1 MRLTRIYLAKITAAA
16 GIALFAAAPASYA
29 FSDSEARQAI
39 LELRQEVRTLTE
51 TSQRASLQ
59 LANRIDMLEQEI
71 TRLRAQL
78 EEMGGPRVASGS
90 GAEQTEQAK
99 DSKEQAAFDGAM
111 DLYRKGDFKGSAE
124 SLSAFLTLYP
134 ASVLAPTAQFY
145 LGSANYANKNY
156 RGAISVLST
165 MAGKF
170 PDHPRAPDALLV
182 VAGSEFELNQRAAA
196 KATLQKI
203 VKSYPN
209 TAAAQSAQERLKL
222 L

>member
-1 MRLTRIYLAKITAAA
+1 MRLTRISLAVAATLTLA
-16 GIALFAAAPASYA
+16 TLAPVSHA
-29 FSDSEARQAI
+29 FTDSEARQAI
-39 LELRQEVRTLTE
+39 LELRQELRTLTE

-59 LANRIDMLEQEI
+59 LAQRIDMLEQEL

-78 EEMGGPRVASGS
+78 EEMGGPRAASAGNA
-90 GAEQTEQAK
+90 GPQPEQAK
-99 DSKEQAAFDGAM
+99 DNKEQAAFDGAM
-111 DLYRKGDFKGSAE
+111 DLYRKGDFKESAE

-134 ASVLAPTAQFY
+134 ESVLAPTAQFY

-156 RGAISVLST
+156 QGAISVLKT
-165 MAGKF
+165 MSGKF

-182 VAGSEFELNQRAAA
+182 VAGSEFELNQRSAA

-203 VKSYPN
+203 IKDYPD

>member
-1 MRLTRIYLAKITAAA
+1 MRLTRLYIAIAATASLIT
-16 GIALFAAAPASYA
+16 IAPVSHA
-29 FSDSEARQAI
+29 FTDSEARQAI
-39 LELRQEVRTLTE
+39 LELRQELRTLTE

-71 TRLRAQL
+71 TRLRAQI
-78 EEMGGPRVASGS
+78 EEMGGPRAAMNAGGS
-90 GAEQTEQAK
+90 QQQQEQAQ

-111 DLYRKGDFKGSAE
+111 DLYRKGDFKGAAE

-134 ASVLAPTAQFY
+134 ESVLAPTAQFY

-156 RGAISVLST
+156 QGAISVLNT

-182 VAGSEFELNQRAAA
+182 VAGSEFELNKRSAA

-203 VKSYPN
+203 VKNYPD

>member
-1 MRLTRIYLAKITAAA
+1 MRLTRISLAVAATASLMAMT
-16 GIALFAAAPASYA
+16 SVTYA

-39 LELRQEVRTLTE
+39 LELRQELRTLTE

-71 TRLRAQL
+71 TRLRAQI
-78 EEMGGPRVASGS
+78 EELGGPRVGSSS
-90 GAEQTEQAK
+90 GAGQQPEQAQ

-111 DLYRKGDFKGSAE
+111 DLYRKGEFKGAAE
-124 SLSAFLTLYP
+124 SLSAFITLYP
-134 ASVLAPTAQFY
+134 ESVLTPTAQFY
-145 LGSANYANKNY
+145 LGSTNYANKNY
-156 RGAISVLST
+156 KGAISVLNT

-182 VAGSEFELNQRAAA
+182 VAGSQFELNQRSAA

-203 VKSYPN
+203 VKDYPD

>member
-1 MRLTRIYLAKITAAA
+1 MRLSRISLAVAATLSLA
-16 GIALFAAAPASYA
+16 ALAPVSHA
-29 FSDSEARQAI
+29 FTDSEARQAI
-39 LELRQEVRTLTE
+39 LELRQELRTLTE

-59 LANRIDMLEQEI
+59 LAQRIDMLEQEI
-71 TRLRAQL
+71 TRLRAQI
-78 EEMGGPRVASGS
+78 EEMSGPRAAMGVGTQ
-90 GAEQTEQAK
+90 QTEQAQ
-99 DSKEQAAFDGAM
+99 DSKEQTAFDGAM

-134 ASVLAPTAQFY
+134 ESVLAPTAQFY

-156 RGAISVLST
+156 QGAISVLNT

-182 VAGSEFELNQRAAA
+182 VAGSEFELNQRSAA

-203 VKSYPN
+203 VKNYPD

>member
-1 MRLTRIYLAKITAAA
+1 MRSTRISLAMVATVSLMAV
-16 GIALFAAAPASYA
+16 ASVSHA
-29 FSDSEARQAI
+29 FTDSEARQAI
-39 LELRQEVRTLTE
+39 IELRQELRTLTE

-71 TRLRAQL
+71 TRLRAQI
-78 EEMGGPRVASGS
+78 EELGGPRVGMNSGMS
-90 GAEQTEQAK
+90 QQLEQAQ

-111 DLYRKGDFKGSAE
+111 DLYRKGDFKGAAE

-134 ASVLAPTAQFY
+134 ESALVPTAQFY

-156 RGAISVLST
+156 QGSISVLNT

-182 VAGSEFELNQRAAA
+182 VAGSQFELNQRSAA

-203 VKSYPN
+203 VKDYPD

>member
-1 MRLTRIYLAKITAAA
+1 MRLNHALSAVAVALSLTALSPAA
-16 GIALFAAAPASYA
+16 FA
-29 FSDSEARQAI
+29 FTDSEARQAI
-39 LELRQEVRTLTE
+39 LELRQELRTLAE

-71 TRLRAQL
+71 TRLRAQI
-78 EEMGGPRVASGS
+78 EEMGGPPAAMAGNAAQQ
-90 GAEQTEQAK
+90 AEQAQ

-111 DLYRKGDFKGSAE
+111 DLYRKGDVKGSAE

-134 ASVLAPTAQFY
+134 ESVLAPTAQFY

-156 RGAISVLST
+156 QGAISVLKT

-182 VAGSEFELNQRAAA
+182 IAGSEFELNQRSAA
-196 KATLQKI
+196 KATLQQI
-203 VKSYPN
+203 VKDYPN

>member
-1 MRLTRIYLAKITAAA
+1 MRLTRISLAVAATASLVAVTP
-16 GIALFAAAPASYA
+16 ISHA
-29 FSDSEARQAI
+29 FTDSEARQAI
-39 LELRQEVRTLTE
+39 IELRQEVRTLTE

-71 TRLRAQL
+71 TRLRAQI
-78 EEMGGPRVASGS
+78 EELGGPRAGMGS
-90 GAEQTEQAK
+90 SAGQQPEQAQ

-134 ASVLAPTAQFY
+134 ESVLAPTAQFY

-156 RGAISVLST
+156 QGAISVLNT

-182 VAGSEFELNQRAAA
+182 VAGSQFELNQRSAA

-203 VKSYPN
+203 VKDYPD

>member
-1 MRLTRIYLAKITAAA
+1 MHLTRISFAVAVTSCLAAVT
-16 GIALFAAAPASYA
+16 PVSHA
-29 FSDSEARQAI
+29 FTDSEARQAI
-39 LELRQEVRTLTE
+39 LELRQELRTLTE

-59 LANRIDMLEQEI
+59 LANRIDMLEQEL
-71 TRLRAQL
+71 TRLRAQI
-78 EEMGGPRVASGS
+78 EEMGGPRAALGSGS
-90 GAEQTEQAK
+90 NEQPEQAK

-134 ASVLAPTAQFY
+134 ESVLAPTAQFY

-156 RGAISVLST
+156 RGAISVLNT

-182 VAGSEFELNQRAAA
+182 IAGSEFELNQRTAA
-196 KATLQKI
+196 KATLEKI
-203 VKSYPN
+203 VKNYPN